1 MPNFYF
7 IFFIRA
13 SQRKLT
19 STTKKLNMDHIDPS
33 IQPIWSDLVSAISNL
48 GGEIEA
54 VSRSA
59 QQSNR
64 DYKAINYQLNSF
76 TP

>member
-1 MPNFYF
+1 M
-7 IFFIRA
+7 
-13 SQRKLT
+13 
-19 STTKKLNMDHIDPS
+19 TKKLQPDHIDTS
-33 IQPIWSDLVSAISNL
+33 VHHVWNDLLSAINNL

-64 DYKAINYQLNSF
+64 DYKAVNYQLNSF
-76 TP
+76 TS